1 MRTFPE
7 LESTLNEDLKI
18 VWKNKEYTE
27 EVVDKSCDS
36 VMTYC
41 KGVFPERFF
50 DILYQNEEMFINPEL
65 NLCFLPGVDYRSL
78 WKEDISDQTRETIWK
93 YLQLFLF
100 SILSNVKDGKTFGD
114 TADLFKAINEDVFKT
129 KLESTINEMKDM
141 FSKSDTGEDANV
153 QDTIPDAQSIHD
165 HVTGMMDGKLGS
177 LAKEIAEETAA
188 DMDLDM
194 NDVTSVND
202 VFSSLLKD
210 PSKLMSMIKNVG
222 SKLDDKIK
230 SGEIKESE
238 LLEEASEMMK
248 KMKTMPGME
257 NMQSL
262 LSKMGLGG
270 KGKINHTAMQ
280 AQMDRNIKQAKQKE
294 KMRNKAEQNKKSSS
308 TQSKTPEEVN
318 TAYHESEKVVNELL
332 KDYEDQILRS
342 GEKAERSSKKQNIK
356 GNKKM
361 KGKKHK

>member
-1 MRTFPE
+1 
-7 LESTLNEDLKI
+7 
-18 VWKNKEYTE
+18 
-27 EVVDKSCDS
+27 
-36 VMTYC
+36 
-41 KGVFPERFF
+41 
-50 DILYQNEEMFINPEL
+50 
-65 NLCFLPGVDYRSL
+65 
-78 WKEDISDQTRETIWK
+78 
-93 YLQLFLF
+93 
-100 SILSNVKDGKTFGD
+100 
-114 TADLFKAINEDVFKT
+114 
-129 KLESTINEMKDM
+129 
-141 FSKSDTGEDANV
+141 
-153 QDTIPDAQSIHD
+153 
-165 HVTGMMDGKLGS
+165 
-177 LAKEIAEETAA
+177 
-188 DMDLDM
+188 M

-342 GEKAERSSKKQNIK
+342 GEKAERSSKKQNTK

-361 KGKKHK
+361 KGKKQQII